1 MKDTADV
8 CMILEGTYPYVSG
21 GVSSWV
27 HSLIQG
33 LPDITFTLMFVGA
46 DRESRAEMQYELP
59 PNVVGLDEFY
69 ILDQGAGALDMG
81 GRGKSLK
88 AGLAEM
94 IDELHRDLKH
104 ERTSD
109 TFATLAAAL
118 SPDARD
124 GPSIDRLIRSRRS
137 WRLLLDLY
145 DQYGSDS
152 SFIDYYWTFV
162 FTHLPIFRV
171 LFAEPPPARVYHTI
185 STGYGGFMAALA
197 KERTGSSML
206 VTEHGIYTHERELE
220 IAQATWI
227 YAADHDALQVSRTKS
242 FFKQWWIDMFRYF
255 SNATY
260 SRADAVITITG
271 VNQPYQR
278 HDGAD
283 PERMRVI
290 PNGID
295 IERFS
300 SARRDEVRSDGSPF
314 TVGFVGRVV
323 PIKDVKTLLRG
334 IKVCHEEVPEM
345 RCIIV
350 GPYDEDRDYY
360 DECLQLSANLG
371 RADVVEFTG
380 KANVL
385 DYYPQMD
392 VLVLTSASEAVPL
405 VILEASCAGIPVVAT
420 DVGACKEMLL
430 GRTGADQALGPSGII
445 TPVASPEITGKSLV
459 RLAQDSALGTAMG
472 RSGIARVERFYRL
485 ETVHYQYDRL
495 YREMGALGREPVG
508 ATEEQD

>member
-1 MKDTADV
+1 
-8 CMILEGTYPYVSG
+8 MILEGTYPYVSG

-33 LPDITFTLMFVGA
+33 LPDLTFTLMFLGSN
-46 DRESRAEMQYELP
+46 REARTEMQYELP
-59 PNVVGLDEFY
+59 PNVVGLDEFF

-81 GRGKSLK
+81 GRGKSL
-88 AGLAEM
+88 GGDLSEM
-94 IDELHRDLKH
+94 IAELHRDLKH
-104 ERTSD
+104 DRNNE
-109 TFATLAAAL
+109 TFSALASAL
-118 SPDARD
+118 APQHRSA
-124 GPSIDRLIRSRRS
+124 PSIAGLIRSRES
-137 WRLLLDLY
+137 WELLLDLY
-145 DQYGSDS
+145 DQHGSDS

-171 LFAEPPPARVYHTI
+171 LFAELPLARVYHTI
-185 STGYGGFMAALA
+185 STGYGGFMAGLA

-227 YAADHDALQVSRTKS
+227 YAADHDALEVSRTKS

-255 SNATY
+255 SAATY
-260 SRADAVITITG
+260 GRADAVITITG

-283 PERMRVI
+283 PDRMRVI

-295 IERFS
+295 IERFA
-300 SARRDEVRSDGSPF
+300 SARREEARSDGSSF

-334 IKVCHEEVPEM
+334 VKVCHEQVPDM

-350 GPYDEDRDYY
+350 GPYDEDQDYY
-360 DECLQLSANLG
+360 DECLQLSENLG
-371 RADVVEFTG
+371 LGQVIEFTG

-430 GRTGADQALGPSGII
+430 GRTGADQALGPSGMI
-445 TPVASPEITGKSLV
+445 TPVASPEVTGKSLV
-459 RLAQDSALGTAMG
+459 QLGQDPALRTAMG
-472 RSGIARVERFYRL
+472 RAGIARVERFYRL
-485 ETVHYQYDRL
+485 ETVHHQYDEL
-495 YREMGALGREPVG
+495 YREMGAVGREPVA
-508 ATEEQD
+508 ATETQD